1 MVLNFLTDL
10 NKCREKP
17 CKNGGICYNTEAN
30 QYRCE
35 CQAGFTGVNCETAI
49 DFCGSSPCKNNGTCH
64 NDASDFRCNCPP
76 GWAGPTC
83 EISKLNFAKLGVSVF
98 IKMKLRFC
106 TGIILKLLNVFFLGR
121 DCQSRPCQNNGT
133 CINNGQGYQCKCL
146 PGWTGHM
153 CGQG

>member
-49 DFCGSSPCKNNGTCH
+49 NFCGSSPCKNNGTCH

-98 IKMKLRFC
+98 VEMKLRFC
-106 TGIILKLLNVFFLGR
+106 TGIILKLLNVFFR
-121 DCQSRPCQNNGT
+121 
-133 CINNGQGYQCKCL
+133 
-146 PGWTGHM
+146 
-153 CGQG
+153 